1 MLRAPR
7 TLALLPASVLLA
19 SSLWGQKSEG
29 RFWNWFQAH
38 DSALFAVKTGNEPIC
53 GELSEELHR
62 VHPAL
67 TFEFGPVE
75 SGRREFVLSAD
86 GIKDAFPAVLALG
99 RAAPALSR
107 WTIIRFR
114 PPRPDV
120 TQISVGGLQLD
131 ARTVQFL
138 AEPDGDRTGLTVSV
152 PGYKATPNKT
162 YEQAAY
168 LLLDG
173 MLGEYAVETA
183 VGFIKIVPAD
193 GRRPGQWRPLN
204 SHVSFPERTI
214 TSSWLARTFGVIS
227 QTVSLGCTPATAPQ
241 HRSTPTARQW
251 AGSGSRGVSIIKPG
265 SLYLRSS

>member
-1 MLRAPR
+1 MMRARR
-7 TLALLPASVLLA
+7 TLALLPPSLLLA
-19 SSLWGQKSEG
+19 SSLWGQKPEG

-38 DSALFAVKTGNEPIC
+38 DSALFAVKTGSEPIC

-86 GIKDAFPAVLALG
+86 GMKDAFPAVLDLG

-114 PPRPDV
+114 PPRPDA
-120 TQISVGGLQLD
+120 TQVSLGGVHLD
-131 ARTVQFL
+131 ARSVQFL
-138 AEPDGDRTGLTVSV
+138 AEPDGERTGLIVSV

-173 MLGEYAVETA
+173 MLGEYAVETG
-183 VGFIKIVPAD
+183 VGFIEIVAAE
-193 GRRPGQWRPLN
+193 GRRPGQWRPLTQ
-204 SHVSFPERTI
+204 VREAVR
-214 TSSWLARTFGVIS
+214 
-227 QTVSLGCTPATAPQ
+227 APPP
-241 HRSTPTARQW
+241 R
-251 AGSGSRGVSIIKPG
+251 
-265 SLYLRSS
+265 

>member
-1 MLRAPR
+1 MIRAPR
-7 TLALLPASVLLA
+7 TLALLPASLLLA

-38 DSALFAVKTGNEPIC
+38 DSALFAVKTGSEPIC

-67 TFEFGPVE
+67 TFEFGPVD

-86 GIKDAFPAVLALG
+86 GIRDAFPAVLALG
-99 RAAPALSR
+99 RTAPALAH
-107 WTIIRFR
+107 WTITQFR

-138 AEPDGDRTGLTVSV
+138 AELDGDRTG
-152 PGYKATPNKT
+152 
-162 YEQAAY
+162 
-168 LLLDG
+168 
-173 MLGEYAVETA
+173 LGEYAVETA

-193 GRRPGQWRPLN
+193 GRRPGQWRPLTQ
-204 SHVSFPERTI
+204 VREAVK
-214 TSSWLARTFGVIS
+214 AR
-227 QTVSLGCTPATAPQ
+227 PP
-241 HRSTPTARQW
+241 H
-251 AGSGSRGVSIIKPG
+251 
-265 SLYLRSS
+265 

>member
-1 MLRAPR
+1 MIRAPR
-7 TLALLPASVLLA
+7 TLALLPASLLLA

-29 RFWNWFQAH
+29 PFWNWFQAH

-120 TQISVGGLQLD
+120 TQISVGGLHVD

-152 PGYKATPNKT
+152 PGYKATPKKT

-173 MLGEYAVETA
+173 MLGEYAVETG
-183 VGFIKIVPAD
+183 VGFIEIVPAD
-193 GRRPGQWRPLN
+193 GRRPGRWQPLTQVREAVKARPP
-204 SHVSFPERTI
+204 H
-214 TSSWLARTFGVIS
+214 
-227 QTVSLGCTPATAPQ
+227 
-241 HRSTPTARQW
+241 
-251 AGSGSRGVSIIKPG
+251 
-265 SLYLRSS
+265 